1 MIYLAKYLARSVLVN
16 KMLVNGDMALAH
28 NVVVLDFETTGLSP
42 DNGDRAIEI
51 GAVKIVNGEMVDT
64 FQSLMNPG
72 KKINT
77 FIEQYT
83 GISNAMLRDAPSC
96 QIVMNQ
102 FADFIG
108 DFSLVAH
115 NASFDKKFLDA
126 ELDYCQRDYKGQ
138 FACSLLLSRRI
149 SLDAPNHKLATLVT
163 YHQLPTEGLFH
174 RALADATMTAH
185 LWLYQLALI
194 QQQAPHV
201 ELTFD
206 IINRLSRVPKAKI
219 NQYLA
224 SL

>member
-1 MIYLAKYLARSVLVN
+1 MLA
-16 KMLVNGDMALAH
+16 NGDITLAN

-51 GAVKIVNGEMVDT
+51 GAVKIVNGEIVET

-72 KKINT
+72 KKVNT

-83 GISNAMLRDAPSC
+83 GISNAMLSEAPSC

-126 ELDYCQRDYKGQ
+126 ELNYCQRDYTGQ

-149 SLDAPNHKLATLVT
+149 SQDAPNHKLGTLVE
-163 YHQLPTEGLFH
+163 YHQLPNDGVFH

-185 LWLYQLALI
+185 VWNHQLALL
-194 QQQAPHV
+194 QQQLPNKAITF
-201 ELTFD
+201 EL
-206 IINRLSRVPKAKI
+206 I
-219 NQYLA
+219 NQISKRSKAQVSRYLL